1 VNRCLG
7 AATIVDHLVQFNNLL
22 MVSRSRSLTT
32 SLSLTLVDGDSA
44 VAEVCL
50 GESWYIEDSMASVDG
65 EEAAARFGL
74 EDVAIS

>member
-1 VNRCLG
+1 
-7 AATIVDHLVQFNNLL
+7 

-32 SLSLTLVDGDSA
+32 YLSLTLVEGDFA

-50 GESWYIEDSMASVDG
+50 EESWYIGDSMASVDG